1 MDLFKEYLD
10 KMSNLVQ
17 RLRVEEIFNYIDN
30 EFPQLEKRISW
41 NQPMYTDHGTFILGL
56 SVAKNHISIA
66 PEKKALEKFS
76 NKIKESGYEQSLEL
90 IKIKLGDPINF
101 SLLSEIVS
109 FNIED
114 KKECK
119 TFWRK

>member
-1 MDLFKEYLD
+1 M
-10 KMSNLVQ
+10 
-17 RLRVEEIFNYIDN
+17 RV
-30 EFPQLEKRISW
+30 
-41 NQPMYTDHGTFILGL
+41 
-56 SVAKNHISIA
+56 
-66 PEKKALEKFS
+66 ALEKFS